1 MGLDDYRPERTPLD
15 EYAAKVARRLRK
27 RSIPTG
33 YWSARGHTVSGW
45 QLNSES
51 WSSEKDYGGGV
62 WRENWGSSGFLLGD
76 DGRVWSYTASR
87 EYNSS
92 TVGMSESAS
101 LSEMDLGN
109 HYVEDTNN
117 RVAIFLRKIDNE
129 TGG

>member
-62 WRENWGSSGFLLGD
+62 WRENWGLAVSYWVMMAGFGPTLPAANTTHQLLGCP
-76 DGRVWSYTASR
+76 
-87 EYNSS
+87 N
-92 TVGMSESAS
+92 
-101 LSEMDLGN
+101 LLP
-109 HYVEDTNN
+109 
-117 RVAIFLRKIDNE
+117 
-129 TGG
+129 